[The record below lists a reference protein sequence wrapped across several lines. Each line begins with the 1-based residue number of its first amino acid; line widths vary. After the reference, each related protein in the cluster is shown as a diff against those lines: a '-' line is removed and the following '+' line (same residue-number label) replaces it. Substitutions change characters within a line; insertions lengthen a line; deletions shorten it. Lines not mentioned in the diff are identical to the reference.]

1 LDAARGGTLFLDE
14 IGDIPLNM
22 QSKLLRVLDGYG
34 FKPIGNTNERTSNF
48 RLIVAT
54 NQDLDELVRKG
65 RMREDFYYRINTV
78 CLRMP
83 PLRERR
89 DDILMLADY
98 FLKKFSDKELNP
110 ELPENA
116 RSALVGYSWPGNVRE
131 LQNVINRFLTINT
144 IELTDKAVFPGVE
157 KQDYSIELSES
168 VEKFQKQAILDALKR
183 NQWHIGKAATDL
195 GLSRRTMQRRML
207 KYKLR

>member
-1 LDAARGGTLFLDE
+1 
-14 IGDIPLNM
+14 
-22 QSKLLRVLDGYG
+22 
-34 FKPIGNTNERTSNF
+34 
-48 RLIVAT
+48 
-54 NQDLDELVRKG
+54 
-65 RMREDFYYRINTV
+65 
-78 CLRMP
+78 
-83 PLRERR
+83 
-89 DDILMLADY
+89 
-98 FLKKFSDKELNP
+98 
-110 ELPENA
+110 
-116 RSALVGYSWPGNVRE
+116 SALVGYSWPGNVRE